1 MPTREYDVVLYGASG
16 FTGRQAVAY
25 FSTQAPA
32 GLRWAMAGRHRDTL
46 VAVRAEVGGSA
57 RAADILV
64 ADSGQQ
70 AAVDAVVA
78 RTRIV
83 LNTAGPFAL
92 YGTAIVDACVRFGT
106 HYVDITGEVP
116 WIHEIITRYHDR
128 AAVAGT
134 RIITSCG
141 FDSVPSDL
149 GALLMARHIQ
159 EAFGVPCTE
168 VRTYFQ
174 LYGGFNGGTMASM
187 LNLFASDTPMRWDSF
202 LLDPDT
208 AHGPRQIERSRDLT
222 VPRHDADAG
231 TCVGPFFMAP
241 TNTRVVRRS
250 AALYAGWQEPYGPE
264 FVYQE
269 ALKYDAPFACAKAWV
284 TTSGL
289 GLFYAALERP
299 LTRRLVEP
307 LLPKPGSGPSVQTM
321 DTGWFTCDLL
331 AFATDGRR
339 LGGVIRHA
347 GDPGNRATVKFLC
360 EAALALALDAERLPG
375 GSMRGGVLTP
385 ATGLGHVLAD
395 RLRRAGVT
403 IDIGLP
409 RPAATREMA

>member
-1 MPTREYDVVLYGASG
+1 MLY
-16 FTGRQAVAY
+16 
-25 FSTQAPA
+25 
-32 GLRWAMAGRHRDTL
+32 
-46 VAVRAEVGGSA
+46 
-57 RAADILV
+57 
-64 ADSGQQ
+64 
-70 AAVDAVVA
+70 
-78 RTRIV
+78 
-83 LNTAGPFAL
+83 
-92 YGTAIVDACVRFGT
+92 YGTPVVDACVRFGT

-116 WIHEIITRYHDR
+116 WIREIITRYHAR
-128 AAVAGT
+128 AAAAGL
-134 RIITSCG
+134 RIITGCG

-149 GALLMARHIQ
+149 GALLMARQIQ
-159 EAFGVPCTE
+159 QEFGVPCAE
-168 VRTYFQ
+168 VRAYYQ

-187 LNLFASDTPMRWDSF
+187 LNLLGSGTLMHWDPF

-208 AHGPRQIERSRDLT
+208 RHGPRQTERSRDLT
-222 VPRHDADAG
+222 VPRHDTDTGA
-231 TCVGPFFMAP
+231 CIGPFFMAP

-250 AALYAGWQEPYGPE
+250 AALHAGWQEPYGPD

-289 GLFYAALERP
+289 GLLFAALERP
-299 LTRRLVEP
+299 LTRRLVAP

-339 LGGVIRHA
+339 LRGEIRHA

-375 GSMRGGVLTP
+375 GSTRGGVLTP

-409 RPAATREMA
+409 RPAAATRERA